1 MTKPT
6 VANLPA
12 SVRQR
17 LLNLSHQR
25 QEDFNLVLSL
35 YAIERLLY
43 RLSQS
48 PYAGQFVLKGAV
60 LFSIWTGKLH
70 RPTRDLDL
78 LGFGDTSAGNL
89 NKVFQAICRQ
99 AVPPDGMVFD
109 AGSIRITQILE
120 GQEYGGQRLQMKA
133 MLDTARVSLQIDIGT
148 GDAITPRARLAHY
161 PTLLDFPAP
170 ELRSYPKETVVAEK
184 LHAMVAHGVI
194 NSRMKDYYDLW
205 LLSRL
210 FDFEGSLLTDA
221 IRATFQRRATPVPA
235 STPIALSRL
244 FAQDVQKIAQ
254 WKAFLSRSRLDIGD
268 ESFEQVVTN
277 LDLFLGPP
285 SRSAAAGIFFAALW
299 PPGGPWTPS
308 APMP

>member
-1 MTKPT
+1 MTKSAVT
-6 VANLPA
+6 NLPA

-60 LFSIWTGKLH
+60 LFSVWTGKLH

-78 LGFGDTSAGNL
+78 LGFGDTSDERL
-89 NKVFQAICRQ
+89 REVFQAICRHD
-99 AVPPDGMVFD
+99 VPPDGMIFD
-109 AGSIRITQILE
+109 AESIRVTQILE
-120 GQEYGGQRLQMKA
+120 GQEYGGQRLQLNA
-133 MLDTARVSLQIDIGT
+133 LLDTARIPVQIDIGS
-148 GDAITPRARLAHY
+148 GDAITPGSRLTRY

-184 LHAMVAHGVI
+184 LHAMVAHGVV

-210 FDFEGSLLTDA
+210 FDFEGWLLAKA
-221 IRATFQRRATPVPA
+221 IRATFGRRDTPVPA
-235 STPIALSRL
+235 STPIALSPQ
-244 FAQDVQKIAQ
+244 FATDTQKIAQ
-254 WKAFLSRSRLDIGD
+254 WQAFLSRSRLDIGN
-268 ESFEQVVTN
+268 EAFEQVV
-277 LDLFLGPP
+277 LDLVSFLGPP
-285 SRSAAAGIFFAALW
+285 MRSVAAQTPFLALW
-299 PPGGPWTPS
+299 PQGGPWTQPES
-308 APMP
+308 AP